1 MPVIGIFAV
10 FVGGNDITLTLLKPL
25 LQSRINIVF
34 LKVTFST
41 IMEDKDYDK

>member
-1 MPVIGIFAV
+1 MPVNSIFVV
-10 FVGGNDITLTLLKPL
+10 FEGGNDITLTLLKPL
-25 LQSRINIVF
+25 LQSRINIDF